1 MHTYMWERMYIIC
14 QSIDKEE
21 KIWHVRLAE
30 VDVGPAVQPAV
41 KHGARAGV
49 MVPAHGLVKNNAP
62 ELVNN
67 NAPKD
72 ARMTVLETAMVSVPA
87 VEILALQTALAV
99 VEIVMAFALVAMIYA
114 RPHVEHHAVVARDAA
129 TVERHVVP
137 DVLRPAQTN
146 VPVPAQMAVPNSAV
160 AVEPAVRQTVQR
172 IVDLDARTHVT
183 AR

>member
-1 MHTYMWERMYIIC
+1 M
-14 QSIDKEE
+14 
-21 KIWHVRLAE
+21 
-30 VDVGPAVQPAV
+30 GPAVQPAV
-41 KHGARAGV
+41 KHGARVGV
-49 MVPAHGLVKNNAP
+49 IIPAHG
-62 ELVNN
+62 LVNN

-129 TVERHVVP
+129 AVERHVVP
-137 DVLRPAQTN
+137 DVLWPAQTN

-160 AVEPAVRQTVQR
+160 AAGPAVRQTVRR